1 MCEEGLIRMIVRRK
15 DAKAQRESSTDTRK
29 ILHVSAS
36 LRQKFINR
44 FFLKHIVLLL
54 AASMPGWGVAAA
66 ADVKDI
72 LRQADAYRLY
82 AQTARVVTRVELYKD
97 GQLDSNRLYH
107 VYVKPGRRSLVLFK
121 TASELGQKMLMLD
134 DKFWL
139 VLPSSKRPIR
149 ITATQKLL
157 GEAAAGDVA
166 TMTWG
171 EDYDG
176 KLVGEE
182 TLEGVATLKLDL
194 HSSREGTTYDR
205 ILLWVRADDYRPVQ
219 AELYLA
225 SGRLAKIA
233 RYEMGK
239 LGGRTTVVKTYLQ
252 DRIQQNRRTVLL
264 YLSIEPAEIPDKA
277 YNPAYLVREN
287 LENW

>member
-1 MCEEGLIRMIVRRK
+1 MCKEGLIRMIVRRK

-29 ILHVSAS
+29 VLRVSAP
-36 LRQKFINR
+36 LRQKVINQ
-44 FFLKHIVLLL
+44 FFLKPIVLVL
-54 AASMPGWGVAAA
+54 AASLPGWDVAAA

-72 LRQADAYRLY
+72 LRQADDYRLY
-82 AQTARVVTRVELYKD
+82 AQSAKVVTRVELYKD
-97 GQLDSNRLYH
+97 QRLDSDRLYH

-166 TMTWG
+166 TMTWS

-182 TLEGVATLKLDL
+182 ALEGAATLKLDL
-194 HSSREGTTYDR
+194 HSIREGTTYDR
-205 ILLWVRADDYRPVQ
+205 ILLWVRADNHQPVQ

-239 LGGRTTVVKTYLQ
+239 LEGRATVVKTYLQ
-252 DRIQQNRRTVLL
+252 DRIQLNRRTVLL
-264 YLSIEPAEIPDKA
+264 YLSIEPAEIPDKV

-287 LENW
+287 LESW